1 MIFQQAHLF
10 FPFSDA
16 VTESMSW
23 FWFALYLH
31 QTLSQFAM
39 RRLQKVQF
47 EDGLQRERAVNV
59 QFVKTFILNTF
70 TCLNI
75 QGSKQLNDFF
85 FFGKFEAK
93 QSYD

>member
-1 MIFQQAHLF
+1 MICQLAHLF

-23 FWFALYLH
+23 FWFAVYLR
-31 QTLSQFAM
+31 QTVSQFIM

-47 EDGLQRERAVNV
+47 EDGLQRARGVNV
-59 QFVKTFILNTF
+59 KYLFMSKYAGIKTIESNY
-70 TCLNI
+70 
-75 QGSKQLNDFF
+75 DFF
-85 FFGKFEAK
+85 DKFEPK

>member
-23 FWFALYLH
+23 FWFGLYLR
-31 QTLSQFAM
+31 QTVSQFVM

-47 EDGLQRERAVNV
+47 EDGLQRERGVNV
-59 QFVKTFILNTF
+59 KCKL
-70 TCLNI
+70 
-75 QGSKQLNDFF
+75 FF
-85 FFGKFEAK
+85 
-93 QSYD
+93 Y